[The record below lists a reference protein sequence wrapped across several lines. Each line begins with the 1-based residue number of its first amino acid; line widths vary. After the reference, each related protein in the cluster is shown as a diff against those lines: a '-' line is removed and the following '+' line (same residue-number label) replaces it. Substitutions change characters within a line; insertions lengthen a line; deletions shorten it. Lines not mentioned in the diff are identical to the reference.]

1 MFKFLNLLYKN
12 EAEYESVY
20 EIFKSDIIRENEVYD
35 DKKLNKLVQVVLNK
49 YINALRIFGVKIKKE
64 KNKFKLESSLYI
76 SEYSIDNI
84 KAMSIL
90 TSANINIPD
99 KDINKNISE
108 LVNNIVLRMDIQR
121 RNILNSLLGK
131 YNFTFY
137 FTNIKDQIEQCKK
150 YCKDNVLLEINYI
163 NKKKEE
169 RCICKPKEIKYT
181 IKTAILSCYE
191 VKKKEIIE
199 IALPNIISID
209 ELPNRTTSFE
219 STTTVVYKLTG
230 RLAKTYKLKEN
241 EKLDKIEEDSIT
253 IINTGEPRD
262 KLFARLMRY
271 ADLCKIITP
280 KYIRSD
286 MINLINDS
294 LKNYNK

>member
-35 DKKLNKLVQVVLNK
+35 DKKLNNLVQVVLNK

-271 ADLCKIITP
+271 ANLCKIVTP